1 SQSPWRPASS
11 YPPATA
17 ASCRTAALSRPRSD
31 PPLPAQPAAHALLQ
45 EHWVH
50 ASTRPLDSPQPAHT
64 MIPSSSARLHVQS
77 HSERLALETE
87 SSLHPCTSLPKR
99 PSVRASPQ
107 AAALSF
113 P

>member
-1 SQSPWRPASS
+1 PVSS

-17 ASCRTAALSRPRSD
+17 ASSRTAAPSRPRFD
-31 PPLPAQPAAHALLQ
+31 PPLPAQPVAHALLQ

-77 HSERLALETE
+77 HSERLAQDTR
-87 SSLHPCTSLPKR
+87 SSLHPCTSLPELT
-99 PSVRASPQ
+99 SVRAS
-107 AAALSF
+107 
-113 P
+113 